1 VTARSSSWSSI
12 LDAHPP
18 NRTAPPP
25 GLRSSIR
32 STRDAAFRLASAHV
46 DLARAEFRAI
56 ADEIKKVVVFAGIA
70 FGVVLFAVTLLVVG
84 TSLFLGEWLLGSMG
98 WGVLHGVL
106 LFIAIA
112 IACTLAALGVSG
124 GRIGRAFIVGV
135 LMAIAVGLLMAFA
148 LPNQAYASLGES
160 ALPGIE
166 PGVRPLV
173 VGMIVLG
180 VIGLIVGVIAAARG
194 GGVGALIGFA
204 VAGVLIGAIS
214 AANPGI
220 QVGVAIGIT
229 VGYLVWI
236 ALMVIDVM
244 STGVDVDAMKA
255 RFMPTQTIETSK
267 ETLAWLQ
274 SKMPPGT
281 GS

>member
-1 VTARSSSWSSI
+1 M
-12 LDAHPP
+12 
-18 NRTAPPP
+18 
-25 GLRSSIR
+25 
-32 STRDAAFRLASAHV
+32 
-46 DLARAEFRAI
+46 
-56 ADEIKKVVVFAGIA
+56 
-70 FGVVLFAVTLLVVG
+70 LFAVILAVVG
-84 TSLFLGEWLLGSMG
+84 TSLFLAEWLLGSIG
-98 WGVLHGVL
+98 WGVLHGDL
-106 LFIAIA
+106 LFMAMA
-112 IACTLAALGVSG
+112 VACTIAALGVNG
-124 GRIGRAFIVGV
+124 GRVARSFIVGV
-135 LMAIAVGLLMAFA
+135 LIAVAVALLMAFA
-148 LPNQAYASLGES
+148 LPNQAYTSLGDS

-173 VGMIVLG
+173 VGMLVLG
-180 VIGLIVGVIAAARG
+180 ALGLIVGIVAAARG
-194 GGVGALIGFA
+194 GGVGALLGFL

-236 ALMVIDVM
+236 ALMVVDVM
-244 STGVDVDAMKA
+244 RTGVDVEGMKA
-255 RFMPTQTIETSK
+255 RFTPTQTIETSK